1 MNGNRGG
8 KVANRRQHVQNELVS
23 STVTRILIRKQAILG
38 AGSPGHGLVW
48 YSFCSLLS
56 LQQRG
61 VWPRGGFGESQN
73 TKIVLFLGLRELG
86 ALNLGST

>member
-23 STVTRILIRKQAILG
+23 STVTRMAMLG

-48 YSFCSLLS
+48 YSFCSLRS
-56 LQQRG
+56 LQQCG